1 MDLAAKLFWVP
12 WLALV
17 VGLAFALAG
26 WLGARFPRLAPA
38 GWKRWVIRGDVALI
52 LLPLA
57 WVGWRDSIAQL
68 TEGSYRCVVC
78 GRSELQVAFCGL
90 RLHTKV
96 RESGDAYSARF
107 AEVLPSAHAHAWSPS
122 GCILSGEGV
131 FCHYDVGYEWFRDL
145 PRLAD
150 AAAADELV
158 REANGLDDRALFDL
172 RLDFAHEVSFARGGE
187 PLDAAFASWRA
198 RRAERRPIELE
209 VWARTQD
216 FQPIPG
222 VWFVG
227 LERGAETEAFA
238 QRADE
243 RGVATLR
250 ASERSVL
257 RLEVWD
263 RERERCLLDE
273 DVYVL
278 ARGRAYHFAIDSR

>member
-1 MDLAAKLFWVP
+1 MDLVSKLLWLP

-17 VGLAFALAG
+17 VVLAR
-26 WLGARFPRLAPA
+26 WLGARFPRLAPV

-57 WVGWRDSIAQL
+57 WFGWRSSITQL
-68 TEGSYRCVVC
+68 TEGSYRYVVC
-78 GRSELQVAFCGL
+78 GRAELQVAVRGL
-90 RLHTKV
+90 RLRTTV

-107 AEVLPSAHAHAWSPS
+107 AAVLPSEHAHAWSPS

-131 FCHYDVGYEWFRDL
+131 FCHSDVGYGWYRDL

-150 AAAADELV
+150 VAAADELV
-158 REANGLDDRALFDL
+158 REANGLDGRALFDL
-172 RLDFAHEVSFARGGE
+172 RLDFAHEVGFARGGE

-198 RRAERRPIELE
+198 RRAERRPIEFE
-209 VWARTQD
+209 VWARTRELE
-216 FQPIPG
+216 PVAG

-227 LERGAETEAFA
+227 RERGADTEAFA
-238 QRADE
+238 ERADE

-250 ASERSVL
+250 ASERAVL

-263 RERERCLLDE
+263 RERERRLLDE
-273 DVYVL
+273 ELYVL
-278 ARGRAYHFAIDSR
+278 ARGRAYHLAIDAR